1 MFKVFFSID
10 PENIKMSSKYTTT
23 NGRSGN
29 VETIALVN
37 VNGAPSRQSLCLT
50 SMWKYQFC
58 RSTTLNTL
66 ELLTFIKKSSELGIG
81 NVLGMVFLFNKR

>member
-10 PENIKMSSKYTTT
+10 PENIKISSKYTTT

-37 VNGAPSRQSLCLT
+37 VNGAPSSPG
-50 SMWKYQFC
+50 S
-58 RSTTLNTL
+58 
-66 ELLTFIKKSSELGIG
+66 I
-81 NVLGMVFLFNKR
+81 LFQ